1 MSLHRSMPSDKV
13 GGGGGGVGNPDPEKR
28 EAPGHKKIFF
38 RPEFVPQFGLKKG
51 GGELSCPPLDPPLLI
66 EGMFSTL
73 TERNTVLKCKTLI
86 HIFNTCCLRIF
97 CFA

>member
-13 GGGGGGVGNPDPEKR
+13 GGGGGFGVGNPDPEKR

-51 GGELSCPPLDPPLLI
+51 RGGPFVSSLGS
-66 EGMFSTL
+66 STAH
-73 TERNTVLKCKTLI
+73 RGNVFY
-86 HIFNTCCLRIF
+86 FN
-97 CFA
+97 